1 MATKRQRGL
10 RLWCI
15 RLLRRLIILLGCAP
29 PSRAGTARR
38 PETVFMMMEDTMM
51 RERLY
56 RQYALTIG
64 QFARAVG
71 VNRTYIT
78 RALAYH
84 RLDFARYV
92 NTYRLQHAISLMQH
106 DAMTRLSSEEIAL
119 ESGFLNERRMGYCL
133 RQTYGVT
140 IAVYRKRVMLLD
152 QAKNFSTALSASGNA
167 KTATRS

>member
-15 RLLRRLIILLGCAP
+15 RVLRRLIILLGCVP

-38 PETVFMMMEDTMM
+38 PETVFLMMENTMM
-51 RERLY
+51 RERHYL
-56 RQYALTIG
+56 QYDLTIG

-92 NTYRLQHAISLMQH
+92 NTYRLQHAIGLMQR
-106 DAMTRLSSEEIAL
+106 DSTAWISAEEIAL
-119 ESGFLNERRMGYCL
+119 ESGFLNERRLGYCL

-140 IAVYRKRVMLLD
+140 IAVYRKRVMALN